1 MKVNSTKVNSANGII
16 NATIS
21 NATIDKKKDEISKK
35 MAKEIKLDGFR
46 KGKVPAS
53 VVKAR
58 YKEQITQDAQNEIIQ
73 NAYNTGIEGFGD
85 LEVIGNVKFS
95 KFDTDENGVSVEFK
109 VGLKP
114 KIELGDYDKLVDDFT
129 IEEVTDEEIEDV
141 LKTVAKNMTE
151 PTKIKRKR
159 ALRSGDIAIFDFE
172 GYVDDKLVE
181 SATSKDYSLEIGS
194 GRFISG
200 FEDGMIGMKYDETRE
215 LNLKFP
221 DDYHA
226 QDLKGKDVLFK
237 VTLKEIKE
245 QVLPEF
251 DDDFAKKIIPED
263 KEITIEKLKN
273 DIRENLKNGK
283 KAKLYNNELKPKL
296 LEALIKNID
305 FELPENIIEDELNML
320 INNKLASMKQEEA
333 QEYAN
338 NIEKLEELK
347 KEFENEAKDR
357 VKTTLIIDELAHKE
371 GINVED
377 SEVTRTL
384 YYEAIQTRQDPS
396 KILEYYEKNNLL
408 PVVKMSIIEDKVLTK
423 ILDRKAQKEGS
434 KE

>member
-251 DDDFAKKIIPED
+251 NDDFAKKIIPED